1 MNNQAKFKKKNK
13 IKNTLENPIQK
24 SKDKKSILFVYHT
37 DPWNLRWNI
46 IKIFKTGDSGLLFLA
61 LVT

>member
-1 MNNQAKFKKKNK
+1 MVGFEVNHVNNQAKLKKNK

-37 DPWNLRWNI
+37 DP
-46 IKIFKTGDSGLLFLA
+46 
-61 LVT
+61 